1 MDPWSWLMH
10 RLLNSRRV
18 ELLLGSLLL
27 STFLAANLGTS
38 SRSPVIW
45 QDEVMFTDPAA
56 NLYFGQGFTTSAWF
70 QSRDTLFAGNSPLY
84 SLCLYPWIRVFGFDV
99 VSVRGLNYVLILAV
113 AAICLLALDRLGLV
127 RSTVPRLVFALLV
140 LCGDGV
146 TYSYRSGRYDC
157 LGMLLVSGL
166 LLTLTSRPARTRT
179 GGLFVLAALVPWAGL
194 QLLPYLAL
202 LGLLVLLLRGEAA
215 VADLLTVGLGCLA
228 GVVCLAAFLL
238 ENGVWHEFL
247 KSVSILSGTG
257 RSIADRLATALVA
270 PFTEPSSILLLAAL
284 GLILVSALRRGDYR
298 LRSPLAAGLLA
309 GVLVPCFLALA
320 GKYARYYCWMAFIPM
335 AAAAAAELQSGRAWP
350 VRKLVMPLLLLACA
364 AGLPARLAVTCREWG
379 LRDPGP
385 VDQIVA
391 EQVRPTDWV
400 YSEYE
405 AYYPAKKTAAVLFL
419 PPYAGLIPGMKGRQ
433 PALSAAERERVDL
446 LILKPS
452 TEQETLQF
460 FAGRWSLVGH
470 YTAAGSTRGHI
481 AAVLGRGS
489 PPYEIRVFRRQ
500 PAAVALAR

>member
-1 MDPWSWLMH
+1 MH
-10 RLLNSRRV
+10 RLMNSRRL
-18 ELLLGSLLL
+18 ELALGSLLL

-113 AAICLLALDRLGLV
+113 AAISLLALDRMGLV

-146 TYSYRSGRYDC
+146 TYSYRGGRYDC
-157 LGMLLVSGL
+157 LGMLLVAAL
-166 LLTLTSRPARTRT
+166 FLTLTLRPTRARA
-179 GGLFVLAALVPWAGL
+179 GGLFVLAAVVPWAGL

-202 LGLLVLLLRGEAA
+202 LGLLVMLLRGRAA
-215 VADLLTVGLGCLA
+215 LADLLTIALGCLA
-228 GVVCLAAFLL
+228 GLFGLL
-238 ENGVWHEFL
+238 GLLLQNGVWHEFL

-257 RSIADRLATALVA
+257 RSPSDRLASALVA
-270 PFTEPSSILLLAAL
+270 PFTEPSSILLLAVL
-284 GLILVSALRRGDYR
+284 GLMLASALRRGELQ
-298 LRSPLAAGLLA
+298 LRSPLGAGLLI
-309 GVLVPCFLALA
+309 GVLVPCCLAIA

-335 AAAAAAELQSGRAWP
+335 AACVAAELQLQSGREWP
-350 VRKLVMPLLLLACA
+350 IRKLIMPLVLLACA
-364 AGLPARLAVTCREWG
+364 VGLPARLAVTCREWR

-385 VDQIVA
+385 VDRIVA

-405 AYYPAKKTAAVLFL
+405 AYYPAKKAAVVLFL
-419 PPYAGLIPGMKGRQ
+419 PPYAGLIPGMKGVQ
-433 PALSAAERERVDL
+433 PALSAADRERVDL

-452 TEQETLQF
+452 TEQETLRF
-460 FAGRWSLVGH
+460 FGGRWSPVGR
-470 YTAAGSTRGHI
+470 YAAAGGTQAHI
-481 AAVLGRGS
+481 AAALGRGS
-489 PPYEIRVFRRQ
+489 QPYEITVFRRQ
-500 PAAVALAR
+500 PGAIALAR

>member
-1 MDPWSWLMH
+1 MH
-10 RLLNSRRV
+10 RLLNFRRI
-18 ELLLGSLLL
+18 ELVLGSVLF
-27 STFLAANLGTS
+27 STFLAANLTTS
-38 SRSPVIW
+38 SRSPLIW

-56 NLYFGQGFTTSAWF
+56 NLYFGQGFTTTAWF

-99 VSVRGLNYVLILAV
+99 ISVRGLNYVLILTV
-113 AAICLLALDRLGLV
+113 TAICLLALDRLGLV

-166 LLTLTSRPARTRT
+166 FLTLTVRPSRART
-179 GGLFVLAALVPWAGL
+179 GGLFVIAALAPWAGL

-202 LGLLVLLLRGEAA
+202 LGLLVLLLRGQAA
-215 VADLLTVGLGCLA
+215 LADVLTVGLGCLA

-238 ENGVWHEFL
+238 ENGVGHEFL

-257 RSIADRLATALVA
+257 RSIAERVASALTA
-270 PFTEPSSILLLAAL
+270 PFTEPSSILVLSAL
-284 GLILVSALRRGDYR
+284 VLILVSALRSGDCR
-298 LRSPLAAGLLA
+298 LRSSLAAGLLA
-309 GVLVPCFLALA
+309 GFLIPCCLALA

-335 AAAAAAELQSGRAWP
+335 AACVASEIQSGRARP
-350 VRKLVMPLLLLACA
+350 VFVLVMPLLLLACA

-379 LRDPGP
+379 LRDPLP

-419 PPYAGLIPGMKGRQ
+419 PPYAGLVPDMKGRQ

-452 TEQETLQF
+452 TEQQTLQF
-460 FAGRWSLVGH
+460 FGGRWSLVGH
-470 YTAAGSTRGHI
+470 YAAAGSSRWHI

-489 PPYEIRVFRRQ
+489 SPYEIRMYRRQ
-500 PAAVALAR
+500 PPDIAFAR

>member
-1 MDPWSWLMH
+1 MH
-10 RLLNSRRV
+10 RLMISRRV
-18 ELLLGSLLL
+18 ELVLGGLVL
-27 STFLAANLGTS
+27 STFLAANLITS

-56 NLYFGQGFTTSAWF
+56 NLYFGQGFTSSAWY
-70 QSRDTLFAGNSPLY
+70 QSRDMPFAGNSPLY

-113 AAICLLALDRLGLV
+113 TAICLLALNRLGLV
-127 RSTVPRLVFALLV
+127 RSTVPRLVFAFLV

-146 TYSYRSGRYDC
+146 TFSYRSGRYDC
-157 LGMLLVSGL
+157 LGMLLISGL
-166 LLTLTSRPARTRT
+166 FLTLTLRAGRPRTA
-179 GGLFVLAALVPWAGL
+179 GLLVIAALTPWAGL

-202 LGLLVLLLRGEAA
+202 LGLLVLLLRGKAA
-215 VADLLTVGLGCLA
+215 LADLLTIGLGCLA
-228 GVVCLAAFLL
+228 GVVCLAAFFLA
-238 ENGVWHEFL
+238 NGVGHEFL
-247 KSVSILSGTG
+247 KSVSNLSGAG
-257 RSIADRLATALVA
+257 RSLAERLATALVA
-270 PFTEPSSILLLAAL
+270 PFTEPSSILVLAAL
-284 GLILVSALRRGDYR
+284 GLILVSALRRGDCR

-309 GVLVPCFLALA
+309 GLFVPCCLALVS
-320 GKYARYYCWMAFIPM
+320 KYVRYYCWMAFIPM
-335 AAAAAAELQSGRAWP
+335 AACIAAELQSGRAWP

-364 AGLPARLAVTCREWG
+364 AGFPARLAVTCREWR

-385 VDQIVA
+385 VDQVVA

-419 PPYAGLIPGMKGRQ
+419 PRYAGLVPGMNGQQ
-433 PALSAAERERVDL
+433 PAISAAERDRVDL

-452 TEQETLQF
+452 SEQKTLQF
-460 FAGRWSLVGH
+460 FGGRWSLVGY

-500 PAAVALAR
+500 PTAVALAR

>member
-1 MDPWSWLMH
+1 MH
-10 RLLNSRRV
+10 RLLNTRRM
-18 ELLLGSLLL
+18 ELILGSALF
-27 STFLAANLGTS
+27 SIFLAANLGTS

-70 QSRDTLFAGNSPLY
+70 QTRDTLFAGNSPLY

-99 VSVRGLNYVLILAV
+99 VSVRGLNYLLILAV
-113 AAICLLALDRLGLV
+113 VAVCLLALNRLGLV
-127 RSTVPRLVFALLV
+127 RSTVPRIAFALLV

-166 LLTLTSRPARTRT
+166 FLTLTLRPSRLRTT
-179 GGLFVLAALVPWAGL
+179 GSFVIAALAPWAGL

-202 LGLLVLLLRGEAA
+202 LGLLLLLMQGKTALGD
-215 VADLLTVGLGCLA
+215 VLTVGLGCLA
-228 GVVCLAAFLL
+228 GLASLAALLL
-238 ENGVWHEFL
+238 ENGVGHEFL
-247 KSVSILSGTG
+247 KSVSILAGSG
-257 RSIADRLATALVA
+257 RSIAERLSSAMVA
-270 PFTEPSSILLLAAL
+270 PFTEPSSILLLMAL
-284 GLILVSALRRGDYR
+284 GVILVATLRRGEFR
-298 LRSPLAAGLLA
+298 LRTPLGLGLLA
-309 GVLVPCFLALA
+309 GLFVPCFLALA

-335 AAAAAAELQSGRAWP
+335 AACMAAELQSCRLGA
-350 VRKLVMPLLLLACA
+350 VRKLVLPLLLLACA
-364 AGLPARLAVTCREWG
+364 AGLPARLAVTCREWS
-379 LRDPGP
+379 LRDPAP

-391 EQVRPTDWV
+391 EQIQSGDWV

-419 PPYAGLIPGMKGRQ
+419 PPYAGLVPGMKGHQ
-433 PALSAAERERVDL
+433 PALSAADRERVSL

-460 FAGRWSLVGH
+460 FGGRWSLVGH
-470 YTAAGSTRGHI
+470 YDAAGSSRGHI
-481 AAVLGRGS
+481 AAVLGKGS
-489 PPYEIRVFRRQ
+489 PPYEIHVYRRR
-500 PAAVALAR
+500 PATVALAR

>member
-1 MDPWSWLMH
+1 MKWPCEDTQVPWSAALEASTLPAPQPSPRKEDSRGSNARPLAALNRMDPWSWLMH
-10 RLLNSRRV
+10 RLINSRRV
-18 ELLLGSLLL
+18 ELVVGSLLL
-27 STFLAANLGTS
+27 SSFLAANLGTS

-45 QDEVMFTDPAA
+45 
-56 NLYFGQGFTTSAWF
+56 
-70 QSRDTLFAGNSPLY
+70 
-84 SLCLYPWIRVFGFDV
+84 
-99 VSVRGLNYVLILAV
+99 
-113 AAICLLALDRLGLV
+113 LLALDRLGLV

-166 LLTLTSRPARTRT
+166 LLTLTLRPARTRT

-202 LGLLVLLLRGEAA
+202 LGLLVLLLRGKAA

-257 RSIADRLATALVA
+257 RSIAERLATALVA

-284 GLILVSALRRGDYR
+284 GLFLVSALRRGDYR

-309 GVLVPCFLALA
+309 GVFVPCFLALA

-385 VDQIVA
+385 V
-391 EQVRPTDWV
+391 
-400 YSEYE
+400 
-405 AYYPAKKTAAVLFL
+405 
-419 PPYAGLIPGMKGRQ
+419 
-433 PALSAAERERVDL
+433 
-446 LILKPS
+446 
-452 TEQETLQF
+452 
-460 FAGRWSLVGH
+460 
-470 YTAAGSTRGHI
+470 
-481 AAVLGRGS
+481 
-489 PPYEIRVFRRQ
+489 
-500 PAAVALAR
+500 